1 MKLQFLCSNVTTRC
15 GDRAGEMRVIA
26 ENAALFGET
35 DTKDIMTQLDMA
47 AVFEYLNELGYS
59 VSEKQVAA

>member
-1 MKLQFLCSNVTTRC
+1 M
-15 GDRAGEMRVIA
+15 IA

-35 DTKDIMTQLDMA
+35 DTKEIMTQLDMA

>member
-1 MKLQFLCSNVTTRC
+1 
-15 GDRAGEMRVIA
+15 MRVIA

-35 DTKDIMTQLDMA
+35 DTKEIMTQLDMA